1 MLYYTCN
8 CSLYFIKS
16 FVFLF
21 YDNISSMGPMLP
33 YTHQTVN
40 NEMYIILHVIETYFS
55 LKFYFVK
62 CIS

>member
-21 YDNISSMGPMLP
+21 YDNISSMGPVLP
-33 YTHQTVN
+33 HTHQTVN
-40 NEMYIILHVIETYFS
+40 NEMYII
-55 LKFYFVK
+55 KFFMMLY
-62 CIS
+62 